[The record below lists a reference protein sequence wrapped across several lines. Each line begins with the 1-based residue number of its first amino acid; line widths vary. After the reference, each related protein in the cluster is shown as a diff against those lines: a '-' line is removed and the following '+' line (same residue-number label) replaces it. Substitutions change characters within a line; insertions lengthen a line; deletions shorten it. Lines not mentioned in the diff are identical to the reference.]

1 MSLFFVSFF
10 FIKRAF
16 FTEMLCVFVY
26 NLWILND
33 LFQCSSFGRS
43 YFDLGFGKRAP
54 RFVVKTD
61 GKIKGAS
68 STTVRVYV
76 FAIST

>member
-1 MSLFFVSFF
+1 MFLQIV
-10 FIKRAF
+10 
-16 FTEMLCVFVY
+16 CVFVY

-33 LFQCSSFGRS
+33 LFQCSPFGWS
-43 YFDLGFGKRAP
+43 YYFDLGFGKRAP

-61 GKIKGAS
+61 GKIKGTS

>member
-1 MSLFFVSFF
+1 M
-10 FIKRAF
+10 I
-16 FTEMLCVFVY
+16 
-26 NLWILND
+26 
-33 LFQCSSFGRS
+33 CSNVLLSRWS

-61 GKIKGAS
+61 GKIKGTS
-68 STTVRVYV
+68 STTVRVCV